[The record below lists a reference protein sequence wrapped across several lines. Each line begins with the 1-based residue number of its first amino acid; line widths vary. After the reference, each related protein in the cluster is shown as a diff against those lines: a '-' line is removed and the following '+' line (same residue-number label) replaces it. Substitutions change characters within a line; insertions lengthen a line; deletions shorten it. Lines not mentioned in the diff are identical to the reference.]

1 MHTCRSCNQSFPTEL
16 ALELHRDTCA
26 EGDLVC
32 LECGT
37 RFREADATKD
47 GWHYECPNDDCEGSG
62 RGEEIVEVDHAR
74 VRQ

>member
-1 MHTCRSCNQSFPTEL
+1 MPAQK
-16 ALELHRDTCA
+16 ALRKEGRDV
-26 EGDLVC
+26 LVC
-32 LECGT
+32 RRCDAE
-37 RFREADATKD
+37 FPEAAATKD